1 MICSMLSPFSLIALE
16 SDEFNLF
23 LCWLTLAQAA
33 TVYNKAIA
41 TSNTDII
48 VNSVEILFIMDLDEW
63 LFAGLEAWNENW
75 TKHSSESEGAS
86 SDVDAEAEKGGEIT
100 ELKNEVALQ
109 KDQMTRQNEEIAML
123 RETVQNMQTS
133 FAAFSSSESIPQC
146 SANESLIHAVESES
160 EDTTCLDAVAA
171 GGGTM
176 NTTTNE

>member
-1 MICSMLSPFSLIALE
+1 MNINM
-16 SDEFNLF
+16 F
-23 LCWLTLAQAA
+23 LCRLTLAQVAI
-33 TVYNKAIA
+33 VYNKAIA

-75 TKHSSESEGAS
+75 TKHASDSEGAS

-123 RETVQNMQTS
+123 RETMQKMQAS
-133 FAAFSSSESIPQC
+133 IAAFSSSESIPQC
-146 SANESLIHAVESES
+146 SANESLIHAVESE
-160 EDTTCLDAVAA
+160 DTTCLDTDTVA
-171 GGGTM
+171 GGEETM
-176 NTTTNE
+176 NTTKDVN